1 MTQGMAQEVHGAR
14 WLLLVCAATFLLA
27 ACDEQPAPFFK
38 GGSNAVIDRVGKSD
52 GGSKDSAAQPADA
65 AASVDIKGVAEKGP
79 APDAGQPWVKIL
91 SPLDKSTVKN
101 PVTFTISSHKV
112 AQVQI
117 LVDNWALSQPWDPSK
132 SNTLTYK
139 FTGVNFLR
147 KVLLQGFDAAAAKVA
162 KHEITITVTN
172 P

>member
-1 MTQGMAQEVHGAR
+1 MAQGKAQEVRGAR
-14 WLLLVCAATFLLA
+14 WSILVCAATFLLA

-38 GGSNAVIDRVGKSD
+38 GDRGAQDSAGMSD
-52 GGSKDSAAQPADA
+52 SHSKDSVAQPADA
-65 AASVDIKGVAEKGP
+65 AISVDVKGIAEKGP
-79 APDAGQPWVKIL
+79 PHDAGQPWVKIL

-101 PVTFTISSHKV
+101 PVTFTISANKV

-139 FTGVNFLR
+139 FTGVNFVR